1 VKYSIRIRALQPS
14 SSQESGNGI
23 SVLAWKFIFVEDIAL
38 FFLTHLSY
46 LIFELIKI
54 TYTNK

>member
-23 SVLAWKFIFVEDIAL
+23 SVLAWKFIFVVDIAL
-38 FFLTHLSY
+38 FFSDS
-46 LIFELIKI
+46 FELAYFW
-54 TYTNK
+54 TYKNNLYK